1 VLFLLVFN
9 VLQRAF
15 PTFVFVKKLALRPL
29 FLLGFFMGC
38 LGWLCFADSA
48 RILLYLVGFFYAGTV
63 FFVFFAGGFG
73 NGLQAVDAFRGFGV
87 VFVAEAGGGEA
98 VGSQVVFVFAHQGEF
113 LPEVFELAGAGAVEE
128 GAVL

>member
-1 VLFLLVFN
+1 MGVWGVFAS
-9 VLQRAF
+9 LMRAYF
-15 PTFVFVKKLALRPL
+15 IVFV
-29 FLLGFFMGC
+29 
-38 LGWLCFADSA
+38 W
-48 RILLYLVGFFYAGTV
+48 FFYTGTV
-63 FFVFFAGGFG
+63 FCFFAGGFG
-73 NGLQAVDAFRGFGV
+73 KGLQAVDAFRGFGV

>member
-1 VLFLLVFN
+1 VFFLLVFN

-38 LGWLCFADSA
+38 LGCLCFADSA

-63 FFVFFAGGFG
+63 FFVF
-73 NGLQAVDAFRGFGV
+73 LRV
-87 VFVAEAGGGEA
+87 VLEMGYR
-98 VGSQVVFVFAHQGEF
+98 Q
-113 LPEVFELAGAGAVEE
+113 
-128 GAVL
+128 

>member
-1 VLFLLVFN
+1 
-9 VLQRAF
+9 
-15 PTFVFVKKLALRPL
+15 
-29 FLLGFFMGC
+29 MGC
-38 LGWLCFADSA
+38 LGWRCFAESA